1 MLPIYL
7 KVKNFTSYID
17 ETIEFDKFG
26 NIFTIVGSNGAGK
39 SSLID
44 MITTCIFYQNRCT
57 DSRGS
62 GMDELINSNGDKM
75 ELELKF
81 MMNGNEYIIV
91 RKKKREG
98 SQELELYIN
107 GENQTEKITETQKK
121 ILNIIKMDYDTFMD
135 TVCIGQGQSG
145 RFMAKKPNERK
156 DVFIQVLG
164 LNKYEK
170 LEKLSKEKKKS
181 IVSDIESCSF
191 KINSLEMSISQK
203 QDLIDQRKKL
213 DQLVINET
221 TNIEQLE
228 KELEKELI
236 EKAQYEQ
243 LKSQSDHI
251 LNQRKNLED
260 KINACKFN
268 IDNITSQL
276 SKLEEM
282 SSNDKKQNIEKIVE
296 TCNTII
302 NSTQNEYTDLIS
314 QKSSLETKNEI
325 LSKDARDRKNKY
337 TQLKDY
343 NEAICDFCG
352 HQITTEYKEKYL
364 TDLMNEG
371 KTIIKEININKEQ
384 ISSLQTLIL
393 EKNSIISQNKS
404 KLNDCQV
411 ELNNINSAAIKLE
424 NMKNN
429 LVQHNN
435 TLNEYTAEYNENLKI
450 TVEKVENKVF
460 NDAAIRLNINNL
472 RKNLSTYQSQIS
484 VIDSKLDQIKQN
496 EIDIVSLKDELM
508 ELELVKSD
516 YESLIQAY
524 GKTGIQADIIANSL
538 PEIEDEINDLLNL
551 LCNGSISINFITQ
564 KDTKGKKL
572 KSINSIE
579 TLDINVIDKNGSR
592 TYESY
597 SGGEKFRIDFACHVG
612 LAKFLA
618 KRAGSN
624 IDFFIVD
631 EGLGSQ
637 DEDAKSQFIHSVNLL
652 TQVFKKVMIITHI
665 EEIKDVFNNKVLI
678 HKDPLLGSKVSLL

>member
-282 SSNDKKQNIEKIVE
+282 SSNDKKQDIEKIVE

>member
-181 IVSDIESCSF
+181 IVSDIESCNF

>member
-276 SKLEEM
+276 PKLEEM

-325 LSKDARDRKNKY
+325 LNKDARDRKNKY

-496 EIDIVSLKDELM
+496 EIDIVSLKDELI